1 MSKRG
6 NSATIP
12 AVQGEVVD
20 VPRPHA
26 VDVDYDAVGDASD
39 HGALPA
45 KKPRSVSQLGIV
57 EVSVESAASVDDSH
71 ESVSPPPHSSA
82 ASSAS
87 VSSDDD
93 RTSNDYYFDSYA
105 HHAIHEEM
113 LKDEVR
119 TRTYQ
124 RAITEN
130 RHLFTDKVVLDV
142 GCGTGILSM
151 FAAQAGAKQVYAV
164 DCSSIIEQARK
175 IVQRNGFEDKITLI
189 RGKIEE
195 IELPVKKV
203 DIIGTFTFAWHAY
216 LGLAVEKT
224 LSILTHS

>member
-1 MSKRG
+1 MAKRC
-6 NSATIP
+6 NSATIS
-12 AVQGEVVD
+12 AIQGDVDD
-20 VPRPHA
+20 VPRNHE
-26 VDVDYDAVGDASD
+26 VDVDVDAAD
-39 HGALPA
+39 GAVSVPA

-57 EVSVESAASVDDSH
+57 EVLSAECSASVDESH
-71 ESVSPPPHSSA
+71 GSVSPPPHSSA

-130 RHLFTDKVVLDV
+130 RHLFMDKVVLDV

-175 IVQRNGFEDKITLI
+175 IVQKNGFEDKITLI

-203 DIIGTFTFAWHAY
+203 DIIGTCGFA
-216 LGLAVEKT
+216 
-224 LSILTHS
+224 